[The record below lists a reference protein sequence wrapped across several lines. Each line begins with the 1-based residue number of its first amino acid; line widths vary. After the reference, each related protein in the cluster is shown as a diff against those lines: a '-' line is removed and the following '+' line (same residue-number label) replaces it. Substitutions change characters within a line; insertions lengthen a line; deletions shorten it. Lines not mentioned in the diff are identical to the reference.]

1 MWSLIALPPICYV
14 LYENTKPGKDGDPPF
29 LTRWLQQFDSW
40 REENRERN
48 IMHAKLVDQ
57 AAADRILFLHGD
69 ESAVFRKVPVIN
81 LEHVTFWIAVHA
93 AC

>member
-1 MWSLIALPPICYV
+1 
-14 LYENTKPGKDGDPPF
+14 
-29 LTRWLQQFDSW
+29 
-40 REENRERN
+40 
-48 IMHAKLVDQ
+48 MHAKLVDQ